1 MLYLYRKTEK
11 LIYVLSVHIY
21 ELGVHMRQ
29 LTEKEKEIVLLLTKD
44 FTTYYN
50 AHSISKQVRM
60 SHKGASKALK
70 FLEQNEIVK
79 SQKIGR
85 AIIYK
90 LTFNEYARELAAL
103 FLFEEARAKAPR
115 WVKEFE
121 QFKKADA
128 LILFGSVLCTN
139 KYKDIDLL
147 VLIDEKNYSTVDK
160 QVLEKNAI
168 LVKPI
173 HPVWQV
179 RADLEKNLRKKDPVM
194 LEIIKT
200 GLVLKGQHIIMEV
213 LADVTRFE

>member
-1 MLYLYRKTEK
+1 
-11 LIYVLSVHIY
+11 
-21 ELGVHMRQ
+21 MRQ
-29 LTEKEKEIVLLLTKD
+29 LTEKEKEIALLLTKD

-50 AHSISKQVRM
+50 AHSLSKKVRM

-121 QFKKADA
+121 QFEKADA
-128 LILFGSVLCTN
+128 LILFGSALRTN
-139 KYKDIDLL
+139 KHNDIDLL
-147 VLIDEKNYSTVDK
+147 ILTEEKNYHTVEK
-160 QVLEKNAI
+160 QVLEKNKI

-179 RADLEKNLRKKDPVM
+179 RSDLEKNLRKKDPVV
-194 LEIIKT
+194 LDIIKT
-200 GLVLKGQHIIMEV
+200 GVVLKGQHVIMEV
-213 LADVTRFE
+213 LANVSRNE